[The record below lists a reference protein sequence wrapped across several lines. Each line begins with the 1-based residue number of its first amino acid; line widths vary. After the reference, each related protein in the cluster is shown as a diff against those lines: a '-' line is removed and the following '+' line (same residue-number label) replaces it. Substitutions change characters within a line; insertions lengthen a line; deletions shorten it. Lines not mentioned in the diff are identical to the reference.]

1 MPDSERPEGIAQCS
15 GVIKS
20 RQNDK
25 SVLRTVKGQRVLLPA
40 EYCSCG
46 ICLLK
51 DCYIVHEDL
60 LIPFPFCISVNGKI
74 KTVVIDPGDFYGG
87 IFPVV
92 GISVIS
98 VSRHVLGRDR
108 REVALRPVQPEPRAY
123 GIPCYIKTYDYIFRI
138 RYVRFV
144 VRITITHISLT
155 ALQKSGC
162 RFLVGLP
169 AVKSLHTDTAVI
181 IAFDR
186 NRGAASDSFCI
197 RMPLNLNAVSFI
209 PLT

>member
-1 MPDSERPEGIAQCS
+1 MLHFHSPILIIFVDMPDSERPEGIAQCS

-74 KTVVIDPGDFYGG
+74 KTVVIDSSDFMVEYS
-87 IFPVV
+87 P
-92 GISVIS
+92 
-98 VSRHVLGRDR
+98 
-108 REVALRPVQPEPRAY
+108 
-123 GIPCYIKTYDYIFRI
+123 
-138 RYVRFV
+138 
-144 VRITITHISLT
+144 SLE
-155 ALQKSGC
+155 
-162 RFLVGLP
+162 FL
-169 AVKSLHTDTAVI
+169 
-181 IAFDR
+181 
-186 NRGAASDSFCI
+186 
-197 RMPLNLNAVSFI
+197 
-209 PLT
+209 